1 MIRLPS
7 FNIGQRIINAER
19 GTATTEFLSYINN
32 SIRVLADAIDRLGS
46 AVETIDNTVTQVAVA
61 VETANQAFDAAGVGS
76 AEASLVNSYVEGSQI
91 LSTTIPD
98 PINFPDDAI
107 ITIAAHKRVYADGT
121 KVNVPG
127 STIGAGSTATTTYVT
142 YRDPERDGKDIA
154 YALTNDP
161 LLAGQG
167 NDRHLVGVI
176 GTPPSGSSGVYYGRT
191 TLPPGLRGLT

>member
-1 MIRLPS
+1 MILPL
-7 FNIGQRIINAER
+7 FNIGQRIVSGER
-19 GTATTEFLSYINN
+19 GTATTPFLSYINN
-32 SIRVLADAIDRLGS
+32 SIRVLADAIARLEA
-46 AVETIDNTVTQVAVA
+46 AVVTIDETVKRVELAVD
-61 VETANQAFDAAGVGS
+61 TANEAFDAAGAGS
-76 AEASLVNSYVEGSQI
+76 AAASLVNSYVEGAQV

-98 PINFPDDAI
+98 PVNFPNDAI
-107 ITIAAHKRVYADGT
+107 ITIAPHRRVYGDGT

-127 STIGAGSTATTTYVT
+127 STIGAGSIATTMYVT
-142 YRDPERDGKDIA
+142 YLDPERDGKSIA

-176 GTPPSGSSGVYYGRT
+176 ATPPAGSSGVYYGRT